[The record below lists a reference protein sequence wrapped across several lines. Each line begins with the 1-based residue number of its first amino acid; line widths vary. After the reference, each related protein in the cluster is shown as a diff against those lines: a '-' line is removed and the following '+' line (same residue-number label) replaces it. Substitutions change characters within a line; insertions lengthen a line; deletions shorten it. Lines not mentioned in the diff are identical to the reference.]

1 MSQVRRSISAEV
13 RQIGDGAGMVGGYAS
28 IFNSFRN
35 DRAEIFAPGCF
46 VEAIK
51 TQHTE
56 PIAQGEPSRFAVCWQ
71 HCWGEPVAR
80 AVSVAEDEKGLR
92 FMDQLELI
100 GVDASGTP
108 EINADKWE
116 QIKAKLVNGVSIEF
130 DPTRSEFEL
139 LSEADARALGYEG
152 EYSPYWPPRRW
163 TKVFLY
169 GWSYVIHPAQNEARI
184 LETRAANGG
193 QKMDEEMIKKIVSET
208 IKAEMAKM
216 EERLAKLEGGTV
228 EVEVEPSEE
237 PPAIEA
243 MSARL
248 AQLEK
253 RALDAEF
260 EAWRAT
266 HAPALDA
273 EVARHIY
280 GAPDTVRAKMVTLAT
295 PKGGTTP
302 ALPPIGG
309 GSGMREAGAKPKT
322 AKEAWEAIK
331 TKHGTNRDAAN
342 AEWAQVREQYRD

>member
-13 RQIGDGAGMVGGYAS
+13 RQIGDGAGVVGGYAS
-28 IFNSFRN
+28 IFNSFNN
-35 DRAEIFAPGCF
+35 DRAECFAPGCF
-46 VEAIK
+46 VDAIR

-71 HCWGEPVAR
+71 HSWGEPIAR
-80 AVSVAEDEKGLR
+80 AVNVSEDEKGLR
-92 FMDQLELI
+92 FVDQLKLI
-100 GVDASGTP
+100 GVDASGVP
-108 EINADKWE
+108 EVNAEKWE

-139 LSEADARALGYEG
+139 MSEADARALGYEG
-152 EYSPYWPPRRW
+152 DFSPYWPPRRW

-193 QKMDEEMIKKIVSET
+193 QEMDEEMIKKIVSET
-208 IKAEMAKM
+208 IKAEIAKM
-216 EERLAKLEGGTV
+216 EERLVKLESGTV
-228 EVEVEPSEE
+228 EVEIEPSEE
-237 PPAIEA
+237 PPPIEA

-253 RALDAEF
+253 RAIDAEF
-260 EAWRAT
+260 AAFVASNPVASKMSEKAARALY
-266 HAPALDA
+266 AMPSDA
-273 EVARHIY
+273 
-280 GAPDTVRAKMVTLAT
+280 RAETMKAM
-295 PKGGTTP
+295 GGTTP